1 MGQLI
6 ELIKLACSYIK
17 TLFTKIINGCLN
29 FFKNV
34 IGWFKSLQLQQG
46 RDVPFVANANQK
58 AFKEM
63 LKKAPV
69 KNVGIFQGVYNEE
82 TNEITH
88 NEYLEA
94 DELDEKTRQILG
106 NEELVVLS

>member
-1 MGQLI
+1 MEQLI

-17 TLFTKIINGCLN
+17 VLFTKIINGCLN

-34 IGWFKSLQLQQG
+34 VGWFKSLQLQQG
-46 RDVPFVANANQK
+46 RDVPFIAKPNQ
-58 AFKEM
+58 FKEM

-82 TNEITH
+82 TDEITH
-88 NEYLEA
+88 NEYIEA

-106 NEELVVLS
+106 NEEIVILS